1 MKILIKVLKGND
13 CWLEVNKDTTIK
25 QIKTEAMSRLNI
37 SGPQQTLL
45 LAGRPLIDENSVE
58 FYDSIQE
65 GTKLLLVIKKQ
76 EILNLNDELVKY
88 LKKFY
93 SDDTAQQLAKSFMI
107 EFKRKTALL
116 SLDDIERLASSD
128 IL

>member
-1 MKILIKVLKGND
+1 
-13 CWLEVNKDTTIK
+13 
-25 QIKTEAMSRLNI
+25 MSRLNI

-58 FYDSIQE
+58 FYDSIKE

-76 EILNLNDELVKY
+76 EVLNLNDELVKY
-88 LKKFY
+88 FKKFY
-93 SDDTAQQLAKSFMI
+93 SDEMAQQFAKSFMI

-116 SLDDIERLASSD
+116 SLDDIERLATSD
-128 IL
+128 AL